1 MGEAVLSKASGI
13 QWTRAALDARRQ
25 AIEGAHARGATGVE
39 IVTALTDLA
48 DEILL
53 DLYHAHGGGSG
64 VSGTP
69 DGSGLALVALG
80 GYGRRELAPYSD
92 IDLMVLYAPGCEQQ
106 AEALSTAILHPL
118 WDLGFQVGHSLR
130 TIPDCLAMGKSDLT
144 ARTALM
150 EARRLAG
157 DRTLFDRFTQRYRA
171 EVSQKGVQE
180 FVADKLE
187 ERRQEYSRYGSTNF
201 LLEPNLKKGRG
212 GLRDLHLLK
221 WTALARHGTSS
232 FEDLTAKG
240 LLSAGDAVVLGEAQ
254 EFLRRVRNDLHFS
267 ARRAQDI
274 LTFEEQIRIAGLRGF
289 TDLPHLLA
297 VEQFMQQYY
306 RHSTGICDLA
316 ARFTS
321 QAMHRSARQRLMAWW
336 PGRRLEQWFV
346 LTQDWIT
353 VPPELRE
360 EACSDGARVLRL
372 YQLAQQYGLRVA
384 DDLVQELPERLGAI
398 PDGDFLGEAARRGF
412 LAILSGPD
420 RVSETLAA
428 MHRVRLL
435 ERLIPAFGTVHGL
448 MQFNAYH
455 KYTVDHH
462 SLLAV
467 QQAEE
472 IGMGASEHPA
482 SPVRARGTGASE
494 PIPMGGRAPAL
505 TKVYSE
511 IKRKDLLHL
520 AVLLHDLG
528 KGQADDHSVVGERI
542 ARETAARLGL
552 NEHET
557 QLSAFLVRYHLLM
570 AHTAFRRDL
579 SDDKVVWRFARQVGT
594 PEALKMLYVLTA
606 ADIAAV
612 GPGVLT
618 QWKETL
624 LGELY
629 LKTLNELDGEQGVE
643 ATDAARL
650 RRDQVCKEVLQV
662 GGGRFS
668 TTWLTRQL
676 DGWPDR
682 WLFAMPVERIVAHL
696 EWVARAEEASAL
708 VDVRYDAATDATE
721 YAVYAR
727 EALTPGIFSK
737 IAGVLAAKGVQ
748 ILDAQIAT
756 FVDGVVVDVFR
767 VTDPDC
773 PADARVRRFT
783 AISGA
788 IVGVLEGRYSVEDL
802 LQDAGRFGR
811 ARQGVLLREPTVVQ
825 VDTETSERFTIIDV
839 FADDH
844 QGLLYVIAHAMFDLG
859 LSVHAA
865 RISTKLDQVVD
876 VFYVTDQ
883 AGDKVADP
891 DRCTVIGEA
900 ITARIEEFLGATQAR
915 PMVQRT

>member
-1 MGEAVLSKASGI
+1 MLRKVPDRQSAI
-13 QWTRAALDARRQ
+13 HWTRAALDVSRQ
-25 AIEGAHARGATGVE
+25 AIEAAHAHGATGMEV
-39 IVTALTDLA
+39 VTALSDLA
-48 DEILL
+48 DEILR
-53 DLYHAHGGGSG
+53 DLAHAHREGSSDVPG
-64 VSGTP
+64 I
-69 DGSGLALVALG
+69 ALVALG

-92 IDLMVLYAPGCEQQ
+92 IDLMFLYAPDCEAQ
-106 AEALSTAILHPL
+106 AGVLSTAILHHL

-130 TIPDCLAMGKSDLT
+130 TIVDCVALGQSDLT
-144 ARTALM
+144 VRTALM

-157 DRTLFDRFTQRYRA
+157 DEALFEAFTRRYRA
-171 EVSQKGVQE
+171 DVMQKGVQE
-180 FVADKLE
+180 FIGAKLE
-187 ERRQEYSRYGSTNF
+187 ERRQEYSRYGATNF

-212 GLRDLHLLK
+212 GLRDLHLLV

-232 FEDLTAKG
+232 FEDLTAKD
-240 LLSAGDAVVLGEAQ
+240 LLSADDTRSLQEAR
-254 EFLRRVRNDLHFS
+254 EFLWRTRNDLHFH
-267 ARRAQDI
+267 AGRAQDV

-306 RHSTGICDLA
+306 RHSTRVCDLA
-316 ARFTS
+316 TRFTS
-321 QAMHRSARQRLMAWW
+321 QALRGSARQRLAALW
-336 PGRRLEQWFV
+336 PGRRIEQWFV
-346 LTQDWIT
+346 LTQDQIT
-353 VPPELRE
+353 VPTELRK
-360 EACSDGARVLRL
+360 EALTDGARVIRL
-372 YQLAQQYGLRVA
+372 FQLAQQQGLRVN
-384 DDLVQELPERLGAI
+384 DDLVQELPERLGTI
-398 PDGDFLGEAARRGF
+398 PDLDFLSEDARRNF

-420 RVSETLAA
+420 RVSDTLAA
-428 MHRVRLL
+428 MHRVCLL

-467 QQAEE
+467 GQAEE
-472 IGMGASEHPA
+472 LGDGKSMLSQ
-482 SPVRARGTGASE
+482 
-494 PIPMGGRAPAL
+494 
-505 TKVYSE
+505 VYRE

-520 AVLLHDLG
+520 ALLLHDLG
-528 KGQADDHSVVGERI
+528 KGQEDDHSLVGERI
-542 ARETAARLGL
+542 AQETAARLGL

-557 QLSAFLVRYHLLM
+557 QLVMMLVRDHLLM

-579 SDDKVVWRFARQVGT
+579 SDDKVVLRFARKVGT

-629 LKTLNELDGEQGVE
+629 VKTLEELDGEEGAE
-643 ATDAARL
+643 ATEAVGF
-650 RRDQVCKEVLQV
+650 RRDEVRRDVLRAA
-662 GGGRFS
+662 GDRFAPA
-668 TTWLTRQL
+668 WLARHL
-676 DGWPDR
+676 EGWPDR
-682 WLFAMPVERIVAHL
+682 WLFTMSVERIVAHL
-696 EWVARAEEASAL
+696 SWMARVEERSAL
-708 VDVRYDAATDATE
+708 VDVRHDDATGTTE

-727 EALTPGIFSK
+727 ETLIPGIFSK

-773 PADARVRRFT
+773 PVDARARRFT
-783 AISGA
+783 AVSGA
-788 IVGVLEGRYSVEDL
+788 IVGVLEGRYTVEDL
-802 LQDAGRFGR
+802 LRDSGRFGR
-811 ARQGVLLREPTVVQ
+811 AAQSVPLRTPTVVQ
-825 VDTETSERFTIIDV
+825 VDTETSERYTILDV
-839 FADDH
+839 FADDR
-844 QGLLYVIAHAMFDLG
+844 QGLLYVITRAIFDLG

-883 AGDKVADP
+883 AGHKIIAP
-891 DRCTVIGEA
+891 DRCTVISEA
-900 ITARIEEFLGATQAR
+900 ITARIEAFLGAAQDAR
-915 PMVQRT
+915 PQAQRISCAEKITGRKP